1 MTVLEG
7 RLFVSNRMTEIFTVD
22 MPEDDRPF
30 SQRLE
35 SALIVMCRDHDIP
48 VPMWMAQNTKEFA
61 AFRQTI
67 FFADQYIQKVRF
79 DRFQIKLTDM

>member
-7 RLFVSNRMTEIFTVD
+7 RLFVSNRMTEIFTVE
-22 MPEDDRPF
+22 MPEDPRPF

-35 SALIVMCRDHDIP
+35 SALISMCKDHDIP
-48 VPMWMAQNTKEFA
+48 VPMWMKQNTKEFA

-67 FFADQYIQKVRF
+67 FFADQYVQKVRF
-79 DRFQIKLTDM
+79 DRFQIKLVEM

>member
-1 MTVLEG
+1 MLVLEG
-7 RLFVSNRMTEIFTVD
+7 RLFVGNRMTEIYTVD

-35 SALIVMCRDHDIP
+35 TALVNLCETHDIP
-48 VPMWMAQNTKEFA
+48 VPMWMAKNTKEFA

-79 DRFQIKLTDM
+79 DRFQIKLTDK

>member
-7 RLFVSNRMTEIFTVD
+7 RLFTGNLVTEIYTVE

-35 SALIVMCRDHDIP
+35 TALVSLCEAHDIP
-48 VPMWMAQNTKEFA
+48 VPMWMAKNTKEFA